1 MLVEETEHIPP
12 QRADLG
18 QRRIHCIDPAQ
29 YGHAGGDSGQC
40 PAPDRNAAALDGFC
54 TVYRF
59 FARCFAGFDVYFCQY
74 SIGQAVAFGGG
85 QRCFLGGQGV
95 KLVPECMQISHVY
108 NPFPVIGGAG
118 GRARGSAGCLR
129 WIPADPARRRSPAGL
144 HQVVF
149 AQKYLTVGR
158 LQRCH
163 QHGQLVGGIP
173 GRVGG
178 QVGDGGG

>member
-1 MLVEETEHIPP
+1 MLVEETEHIPHKG
-12 QRADLG
+12 QTLG

-40 PAPDRNAAALDGFC
+40 PAPDRNAAALGGFC

-59 FARCFAGFDVYFCQY
+59 FARCFAGFDVYFFQY

-95 KLVPECMQISHVY
+95 KLVPECMQINHVY

-129 WIPADPARRRSPAGL
+129 WIPADPARRRSPCGSCLRAG
-144 HQVVF
+144 
-149 AQKYLTVGR
+149 ACGKSA
-158 LQRCH
+158 
-163 QHGQLVGGIP
+163 GIRAASCAARP
-173 GRVGG
+173 
-178 QVGDGGG
+178 